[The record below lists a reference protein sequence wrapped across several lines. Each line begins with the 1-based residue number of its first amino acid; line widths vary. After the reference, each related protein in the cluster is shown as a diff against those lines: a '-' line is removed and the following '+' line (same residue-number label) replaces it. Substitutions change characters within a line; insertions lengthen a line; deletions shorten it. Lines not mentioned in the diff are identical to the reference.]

1 MELEVNNYSFL
12 KQVYA
17 NNYKKFIV
25 NGYDDFSTEDLNHLN
40 QNGYCILKNC
50 LDTKLIE
57 SIKNKFQKNIDNL
70 TNLND
75 PMDLRTINI
84 GKQNVKV
91 SRLKKHDLLK
101 EEKHFRHNTYKISI
115 KDPLRNVPEI
125 ITCALN
131 KKILSLSMHYFKT
144 LPYLTFCKLEKHYC
158 NEMKDFDTQFFHFDD
173 NAVNILKVFIYL
185 QDINHISQGPFCYVK
200 KSHQNIEKYWNEKVD
215 LAVPGR
221 APRWDNNKI
230 EQTFGK
236 ENIVPI
242 FANKGD
248 AIIAN
253 TVAFHKGIKPT
264 IKDRS
269 LMIINYNIHQD
280 YVNNKPDTLPN
291 IDNKEFEKLSK
302 NEKRIFG
309 ILNKV

>member
-1 MELEVNNYSFL
+1 
-12 KQVYA
+12 
-17 NNYKKFIV
+17 
-25 NGYDDFSTEDLNHLN
+25 
-40 QNGYCILKNC
+40 
-50 LDTKLIE
+50 
-57 SIKNKFQKNIDNL
+57 
-70 TNLND
+70 
-75 PMDLRTINI
+75 
-84 GKQNVKV
+84 
-91 SRLKKHDLLK
+91 
-101 EEKHFRHNTYKISI
+101 
-115 KDPLRNVPEI
+115 
-125 ITCALN
+125 
-131 KKILSLSMHYFKT
+131 
-144 LPYLTFCKLEKHYC
+144 
-158 NEMKDFDTQFFHFDD
+158 MKDFDTQSFHFDD

-280 YVNNKPDTLPN
+280 YVNNKPDALPN
-291 IDNKEFEKLSK
+291 IDNKEFDAVKKTLKSGKHTLVEKPLAVTTKKCLELINIANSC
-302 NEKRIFG
+302 NVSFG
-309 ILNKV
+309 VMLNQRTNPIYKTLKQISIMKL